1 MERCYDLLEP
11 KAKEIMALDDKDGN
25 MQLKGLSW
33 VIGFCLLIIE
43 CVCWNSS
50 CCLLLSVDCSKVPV
64 RSMEEFEELYS
75 IGVQRRKVA
84 HTGLNDVSSRS
95 HAVLSLRVNA
105 DVVKGKL
112 NFIDLAG
119 TSLGIEP
126 HAHMCLSFTLLVYH
140 LILCLVVMRRKR
152 GQ

>member
-1 MERCYDLLEP
+1 M
-11 KAKEIMALDDKDGN
+11 
-25 MQLKGLSW
+25 
-33 VIGFCLLIIE
+33 
-43 CVCWNSS
+43 
-50 CCLLLSVDCSKVPV
+50 

-95 HAVLSLRVNA
+95 HAVLSLRVSA

-112 NFIDLAG
+112 NLIDLAG
-119 TSLGIEP
+119 TSIWKSELSRK
-126 HAHMCLSFTLLVYH
+126 CLKFIPLVEI
-140 LILCLVVMRRKR
+140 LLCLIVVSRKR